1 MLLFK
6 VLHEQELALW
16 QKMKLS
22 YSLYQAFHRNE
33 F

>member
-22 YSLYQAFHRNE
+22 YSLY
-33 F
+33 